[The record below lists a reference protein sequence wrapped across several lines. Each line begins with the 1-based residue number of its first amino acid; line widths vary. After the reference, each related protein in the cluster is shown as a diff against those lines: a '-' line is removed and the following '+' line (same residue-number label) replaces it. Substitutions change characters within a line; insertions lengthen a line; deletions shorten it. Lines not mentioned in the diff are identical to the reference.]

1 MIYADSRNALH
12 YSRNREKVIVVF
24 LNTSAVGDDS
34 HTITNEAERSVGH
47 YLIPS
52 STQWAY
58 PETRFLTLKKEWEDN
73 TAYLSS
79 MTKIVMHPAYQQIIG
94 MGQNAIPLIFSAM
107 QKTPDY
113 WFWALRSITGKDPV
127 LPEHRG
133 RLKQMTEDWLE
144 WGRENGYIA

>member
-1 MIYADSRNALH
+1 MRYADNLQRQ
-12 YSRNREKVIVVF
+12 EKFFVIYMDR
-24 LNTSAVGDDS
+24 SAVGDDS
-34 HTITNEAERSVGH
+34 NIITNEAERSVGH

-94 MGQNAIPLIFSAM
+94 MGQIAIPFILSEM
-107 QKTPDY
+107 RKKPDH

-133 RLKQMTEDWLE
+133 RFKQMTEDWLK

>member
-1 MIYADSRNALH
+1 MRYVDHLQRH
-12 YSRNREKVIVVF
+12 EKVFVIY
-24 LNTSAVGDDS
+24 LDRSAVGDDS
-34 HTITNEAERSVGH
+34 NIITNEAERSVVH

-94 MGQNAIPLIFSAM
+94 MGQIAIPLIFSAM
-107 QKTPDY
+107 GKNPDH

-133 RLKQMTEDWLE
+133 RLKQMTEDWLK